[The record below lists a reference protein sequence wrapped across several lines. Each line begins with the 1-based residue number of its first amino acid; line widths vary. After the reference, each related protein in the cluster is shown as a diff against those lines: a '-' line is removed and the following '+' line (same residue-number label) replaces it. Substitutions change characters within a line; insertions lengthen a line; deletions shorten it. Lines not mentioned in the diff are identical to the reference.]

1 MKEAIV
7 ILAVIGILF
16 LLTAVRYR
24 KQIAAGI
31 QIWRSM
37 KAMREK
43 LNQQTAR
50 SVEST
55 PVNSGKLVNCSK
67 CGTWVPEERA
77 IKLRGGGSFC
87 STACVESM
95 ARMG

>member
-1 MKEAIV
+1 MREAIV
-7 ILAVIGILF
+7 ILAVIAILL

-37 KAMREK
+37 KAMHDQ
-43 LNQQTAR
+43 LNQR
-50 SVEST
+50 SAKAVEPT
-55 PVNSGKLVNCSK
+55 PVNSGKLVNCAK

-77 IKLRGGGSFC
+77 IKLKGGIYFC
-87 STACVESM
+87 SSVCVES
-95 ARMG
+95 ATAA